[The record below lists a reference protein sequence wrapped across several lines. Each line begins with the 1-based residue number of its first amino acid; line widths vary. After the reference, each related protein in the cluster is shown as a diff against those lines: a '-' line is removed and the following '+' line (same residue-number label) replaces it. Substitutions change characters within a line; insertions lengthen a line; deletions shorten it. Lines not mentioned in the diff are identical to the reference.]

1 MASSP
6 PTIFTATSLF
16 SLLGVIVVGIAAHI
30 GSKLLLPKN
39 ASTKDRF
46 TFIWLA
52 FDAMIHFSFE
62 GSFLYLSVLGR
73 QVNTSTGPFAEMWR
87 EYAAADFR
95 WGNADP
101 GIVSLELLTVLGA
114 GPICCYIL
122 KQLVNDDPARHFWI
136 VVLSTAELYGGWMT
150 FCPEWLTG
158 SPNLDTSNWLYLW
171 VYLVFMNVIWVGIP
185 IWLMYDSYHYIAQ
198 AVRLNRTSIKS
209 KTA

>member
-1 MASSP
+1 MTSSP

-16 SLLGVIVVGIAAHI
+16 SLIGVTIVGIVAHTAAR
-30 GSKLLLPKN
+30 LLLPKN
-39 ASTKDRF
+39 ANTKDRF

-52 FDAMIHFSFE
+52 FDAIIHFSFE
-62 GSFLYLSVLGR
+62 GSFLYLSVFGR

-101 GIVSLELLTVLGA
+101 GIVSLEILTVLGA

-122 KQLVNDDPARHFWI
+122 KQLVNNDPARHFWI

-185 IWLMYDSYHYIAQ
+185 IWLMYDSYQHIAQ
-198 AVRLNRTSIKS
+198 AVRLNRLSIKA
-209 KTA
+209 KAA